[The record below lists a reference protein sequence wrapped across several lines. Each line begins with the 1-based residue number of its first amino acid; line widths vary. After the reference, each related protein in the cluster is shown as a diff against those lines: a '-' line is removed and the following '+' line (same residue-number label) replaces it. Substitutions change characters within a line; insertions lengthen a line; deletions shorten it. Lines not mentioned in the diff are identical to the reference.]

1 MVLKVETPDG
11 DILSLKETIKKN
23 WKHNSKAILLAIGA
37 MIIAILTEL
46 SYTLNTILTIGNGST
61 WLLLLA
67 MLSGTV
73 ISTAITITGLLC
85 GVNTQKKADY

>member
-11 DILSLKETIKKN
+11 DILTLKETIKKN
-23 WKHNSKAILLAIGA
+23 WQHNAKAILLAIGA

-46 SYTLNTILTIGNGST
+46 GFTVNTILTIGNGQT
-61 WLLLLA
+61 WLLLLS

-73 ISTAITITGLLC
+73 ISTIITIVGLLC
-85 GVNTQKKADY
+85 GVNTVKKEEY